1 MGTAGSTE
9 PVLANRLT
17 VGHGSSD
24 TASATQIQHTA
35 LTTKTEQALQG
46 VAQLSHKHRTSLIAG
61 AVLVMA
67 GFAMTAVAVA
77 PLVNEQTVA
86 QRVVVETLQVSGV
99 EAQLSE
105 LSTHEFTLN
114 RSDITRSTDTAET
127 LLSRLGV
134 LDPTAAAFIRG
145 DYTARQL
152 MSGRGGKMVQAQFD
166 GNSRL
171 EQLIARF
178 PSDQPELAKTHFKRL
193 TLTRISGRWQALIS
207 TAAYGTQM
215 RLASGTIRN
224 TLFAA
229 TDESG
234 LPDSVAA
241 QLAEIFSPDIDFHRQ
256 LRQGDTFSVV
266 YETLTADGESV
277 AWNEGAG
284 RVAAAEFINSGKTH
298 QAIWFESTA
307 GRGSYYGEDGRSRK
321 RSFLASPLEFS
332 RVTSG
337 FAMRFHPILQTWRQH
352 NGVDYGAP
360 AGTPVRVV
368 ADGVVDFAGWK
379 NGYGNVVEVKHGGE
393 KSTFYAHLSRIDVR
407 RGQRT
412 EQGQR
417 IGAVGSTG
425 WATGPHLHFEFRIAG
440 KHQDPLR
447 AAKDTQTTP
456 LDATSRNRFAEVV
469 RQVQGHLDVAETLS
483 SRQARFE

>member
-1 MGTAGSTE
+1 MTPPT
-9 PVLANRLT
+9 
-17 VGHGSSD
+17 D
-24 TASATQIQHTA
+24 
-35 LTTKTEQALQG
+35 QALKG
-46 VAQLSHKHRTSLIAG
+46 IAQFSQQHRKSLIAG
-61 AVLVMA
+61 AVVAMA

-86 QRVVVETLQVSGV
+86 QRVIVESVQVRGV

-105 LSTHEFTLN
+105 LSTHEITLN
-114 RSDITRSTDTAET
+114 RSDITRSTDTPET

-134 LDPTAAAFIRG
+134 LDPAATAFIRS
-145 DYTARQL
+145 DFTARQL
-152 MSGRGGKMVQAQFD
+152 LAGRGGKMVQAQFD
-166 GNSRL
+166 GSGRL

-178 PSDQPELAKTHFKRL
+178 PSEQPELVKTHFKRL
-193 TLTRISGRWQALIS
+193 TLARVSGRWQALIS

-241 QLAEIFSPDIDFHRQ
+241 QLAEIFAPDIDFHRQ

-266 YETLTADGESV
+266 YEALTADGEAV

-284 RVAAAEFINSGKTH
+284 RISAAEFVNGGKTH
-298 QAIWFESTA
+298 QAIWFAGTD
-307 GRGSYYGEDGRSRK
+307 GRGGYYGADGRSRK

-337 FAMRFHPILQTWRQH
+337 FAMRFHPIMQTWRQH

-360 AGTPVRVV
+360 TGTPVRSV
-368 ADGVVDFAGWK
+368 ADGVVEFAGWK

-447 AAKDTQTTP
+447 VARASETVP
-456 LDATSRNRFAEVV
+456 LDAGARNRFTEVA
-469 RQVQGHLDVAETLS
+469 RQVQVQLDVAETLS